1 MTPTR
6 RASVALAA
14 GSVVSGL
21 LAYALFVL
29 VTRGLGAVAAAPVSV
44 LWTHWAFAGAAFTF
58 PLQHWITRSVVAGHE
73 GDVRRSAVRVA
84 ALVTSAAV
92 VLGALA
98 WLVRDRLFHRDDA
111 WFPVMVVLVTLGAAA
126 IGVVRG
132 GLAGR
137 GRFEAVAWS
146 LVAENAVRCLLVGA
160 LLLAGVHDPVA
171 HGLGLVAGSLVA
183 LWPAAW
189 RFAEVGAGESRPLA
203 FLGGAA
209 TGQLVGQGVLTGG
222 PVLLALLG
230 GSPGQVTAMFAA
242 LALFR
247 APYMVALGTLP
258 QLTQRLTGHAVAG
271 EVAAVRSLALRL
283 AGLSIVA
290 VPLAGA
296 AGAALGPAV
305 LRAVFGSTVD
315 AGRVQAGLLAVGC
328 TVAIVNLVLM
338 VGALAHER
346 PAGVAVAWG
355 VAVLAGAGSLV
366 ALGALSPVDRST
378 TAFVVTELVATA
390 ALGAVAVRALRGSRE
405 ARA

>member
-1 MTPTR
+1 MTGAR
-6 RASVALAA
+6 RTAVALAA

-21 LAYALFVL
+21 LAYVLFAL
-29 VTRGLGAVAAAPVSV
+29 VTRGLGAVGAAPVSV

-58 PLQHWITRSVVAGHE
+58 PLQHWITRSIVAGHE
-73 GDVRRSAVRVA
+73 GDVRRSAVRVSALVVAA
-84 ALVTSAAV
+84 AL

-98 WLVRDRLFHRDDA
+98 WLLRQRLFGRDDG
-111 WFPVMVVLVTLGAAA
+111 WFPVMVVLVTLGSAA

-132 GLAGR
+132 TLAGR

-160 LLLAGVHDPVA
+160 LLLVGVEDPVA
-171 HGLGLVAGSLVA
+171 HGLCLVAGSVVA
-183 LWPAAW
+183 LWPTAW
-189 RFAEVGAGESRPLA
+189 RFSGVGAGTSRPLA

-230 GSPGQVTAMFAA
+230 GAPDEVTAMFAA

-247 APYMVALGTLP
+247 APYMVVLGAVP
-258 QLTQRLTGHAVAG
+258 QLTQRVTGHAAAGDVAT
-271 EVAAVRSLALRL
+271 VRSLTVRL
-283 AGLSIVA
+283 AGLAVVA

-296 AGAALGPAV
+296 AGAVLGPAV

-315 AGRVQAGLLAVGC
+315 AGRVQAGVLAVGC

-338 VGALAHER
+338 VGALVHDR
-346 PAGVAVAWG
+346 PAAVAAAWG
-355 VAVLAGAGSLV
+355 VAVLAGAGSVV
-366 ALGALSPVDRST
+366 ALGDLSPRDRSM
-378 TAFVVTELVATA
+378 TAFVVAELVATA
-390 ALGAVAVRALRGSRE
+390 ALGAVAVRALRGSRD
-405 ARA
+405 ALA

>member
-98 WLVRDRLFHRDDA
+98 WLLRDRLFHRDDA

>member
-1 MTPTR
+1 MTRAR
-6 RASVALAA
+6 RASAALAA

-21 LAYALFVL
+21 LAYALFAS

-58 PLQHWITRSVVAGHE
+58 PLQHWITRSIVAGHE
-73 GDVRRSAVRVA
+73 GDVRRSAVRVCALVLTA
-84 ALVTSAAV
+84 ALV
-92 VLGALA
+92 LGVLA
-98 WLVRDRLFHRDDA
+98 WLLRERLFGRDDA
-111 WFPVMVVLVTLGAAA
+111 WFPAMVVLVTVGSAA

-132 GLAGR
+132 TLAGR

-160 LLLAGVHDPVA
+160 LLLAGVKDPVA
-171 HGLGLVAGSLVA
+171 HGLCLVAGSVVA
-183 LWPAAW
+183 LWPTAW
-189 RFAEVGAGESRPLA
+189 RFSGVGAGASRPLA

-230 GSPGQVTAMFAA
+230 GAPAEVTAMFAA

-247 APYMVALGTLP
+247 APYMVVLGAVP
-258 QLTQRLTGHAVAG
+258 QLTRRVTGLAVAG
-271 EVAAVRSLALRL
+271 DVATVRSLAARL
-283 AGLSIVA
+283 AGLAVVA

-296 AGAALGPAV
+296 AGAVLGPAV
-305 LRAVFGSTVD
+305 LRTVFGSTVD
-315 AGRVQAGLLAVGC
+315 AGRGQAGVLAVGC

-338 VGALAHER
+338 VGALAHDR
-346 PAGVAVAWG
+346 PAGVAGAWG
-355 VAVLAGAGSLV
+355 VAVLAGAGSV
-366 ALGALSPVDRST
+366 AALGHLSPVDRSM
-378 TAFVVTELVATA
+378 TAFVVAELVATA
-390 ALGAVAVRALRGSRE
+390 ALGGVAVRALTGSRA